1 MMISRRD
8 FTRFSLIAACGL
20 AVAGCAE
27 WEASPLLKG
36 QHLVDESVATI
47 ERFQT
52 IEGLQRFSEFLPDAV
67 GLMIFPR
74 ILKVGLFVGGE
85 GGNGILMSRN
95 PNGGWSAPA
104 FYSMATG
111 SLGMQIG
118 AQDTEMILV
127 IRNQGAVDAIL
138 KDQAKI
144 GADAGYTVGI
154 YGVGAEA
161 STTTNLGV
169 DVLAFT
175 NSRLGGYIG
184 VSVEGALIARR
195 QDLNEGV
202 YGVGITPAQIV
213 TDPSYRMARADR
225 LHNLLGR

>member
-1 MMISRRD
+1 MISRRH
-8 FTRFSLIAACGL
+8 FTSMTAAAVCSL

-27 WEASPLLKG
+27 WESSPLLKG
-36 QHLVDESVATI
+36 QHLVDESVATV

-52 IEGLQRFSEFLPDAV
+52 IEGLQRFSEFLPEAT

-74 ILKVGLFVGGE
+74 IIKAGLFVGGE
-85 GGNGILMSRN
+85 GGNGILMARTPS
-95 PNGGWSAPA
+95 GGWSAPA
-104 FYSMATG
+104 FYTMGTG
-111 SLGMQIG
+111 SFGLQIG

-127 IRNQGAVDAIL
+127 IRNRGAVDAIL

-144 GADAGYTVGI
+144 GADAGFTAGI

-175 NSRLGGYIG
+175 NSRIGGYIG
-184 VSVEGALIARR
+184 VSVEGAVIARR

-202 YGVGITPAQIV
+202 YGAGVTPAQIV
-213 TDPSYRMARADR
+213 SDPNYRLARADR
-225 LHNLLGR
+225 LHNLLAR

>member
-1 MMISRRD
+1 MISRRH
-8 FTRFSLIAACGL
+8 FTQLAAAALGGL
-20 AVAGCAE
+20 AVSGCAE
-27 WEASPLLKG
+27 WEASPLLRG
-36 QHLVDESVATI
+36 QQLVDETVATV
-47 ERFQT
+47 ERFQN
-52 IEGLQRFSEFLPDAV
+52 IEGLQRFSEFLPDAE

-85 GGNGILMSRN
+85 GGHGILIART
-95 PNGGWSAPA
+95 PDGGWSAPA

-111 SLGMQIG
+111 SFGMQIG

-127 IRNQGAVDAIL
+127 IRNRGAVDAIL

-154 YGVGAEA
+154 YGIGAEA
-161 STTTNLGV
+161 STTTNLGA

-202 YGVGITPAQIV
+202 YGTGVTPAQIV
-213 TDPSYRMARADR
+213 SDPNYKLARADR
-225 LHNLLGR
+225 LHNLLAR

>member
-1 MMISRRD
+1 MISRRN
-8 FTRFSLIAACGL
+8 FTKLSVAALGGL
-20 AVAGCAE
+20 AVTGCAE
-27 WEASPLLKG
+27 WEASPLLRG

-74 ILKVGLFVGGE
+74 ILKAGLFFGGE
-85 GGNGILMSRN
+85 AGNGILMARTPS
-95 PNGGWSAPA
+95 GGWSAPA
-104 FYSMATG
+104 FYSMGTG
-111 SLGMQIG
+111 SFGMQIG

-127 IRNQGAVDAIL
+127 IRNRGAVDAVL
-138 KDQAKI
+138 KDQAKF
-144 GADAGYTVGI
+144 GADAGFTAGI

-184 VSVEGALIARR
+184 VSVEGAIMARR

-202 YGVGITPAQIV
+202 YGVGVTPEQIV
-213 TDPSYRMARADR
+213 SDPAYKLARADR
-225 LHNLLGR
+225 LHNLLAR